1 MIHLIIIFILAIPLA
16 GWLVIGLVKPS
27 NEKVLSATA
36 IVSVALQ
43 SLVGVITVLHWAMHG
58 HVPFTQKDMVLY
70 SSHDYEFYLDFY
82 FDHISA
88 TFLLAG
94 SLITWLVCA
103 YSRVYMHR
111 EKGYKRFFQT
121 ILFFLFG
128 YSLTVLSGNLETLFI
143 GWEIL
148 GLSSFLLIA
157 YYRDRYLPVKNAVKV
172 FSIYR
177 IGDLGILMAMWLS
190 HHFWGGNVTFFDIQ
204 TMPDIGEHI
213 GHYGM
218 IASAIGFMLLLT
230 AFAKSAAF
238 PFSFWLPRA
247 MEGPT
252 PSSAIF
258 YGSLSVHLGIFLL
271 LRTHDFWLHLPSVK
285 IAMILG
291 GAVTL
296 LVAGATARVQ
306 SSIKSQIAY
315 ASIAQIGIMFMELGC
330 DWIGIALVHFV
341 GNALLRTYQLLI
353 SPSVA
358 SYKIKEQNYLKY
370 SDIAEQKP
378 IRVSKWSSTLYL
390 LSLKEWNM
398 DIFMYRYLWNPLK
411 KIGASLGIITVSR
424 SIGLFFILVIV
435 GVALLITN
443 YQLPNTIHIT
453 IPFLFALIGVGL
465 GLKSFT
471 ERHNPFAAL
480 ILVVMNHFM
489 LAIAVAFN
497 EHYQWQEAAI
507 YLSGIVAAG
516 SIGYYLL
523 WRFKKNESHL
533 DLSQFHGHSY
543 KHPKTAFVFLL
554 VCLGLTGFPLTPT
567 FIGEDL
573 IFSHI
578 HEQQIGLAF
587 LAALS
592 FILDG
597 LATLRIY
604 ARLFLGPHSQSI
616 HEMGYRSS

>member
-1 MIHLIIIFILAIPLA
+1 MIHYLILIVLALPLM
-16 GWLVIGLVKPS
+16 GWLVMCCVS
-27 NEKVLSATA
+27 ARNEALLSKLAVTA
-36 IVSVALQ
+36 AALQTLVALYTW
-43 SLVGVITVLHWAMHG
+43 VYWTAHG
-58 HVPFTQKDMVLY
+58 HEPFAQKELVLY
-70 SSHDYEFYLDFY
+70 ASHDYEFFLAFY

-88 TFLLAG
+88 TFLITG
-94 SLITWLVCA
+94 SLLTWLVCA

-121 ILFFLFG
+121 ILFFSIG

-190 HHFWGGNVTFFDIQ
+190 HHFWGGNVTFSELRL
-204 TMPDIGEHI
+204 MPDVQEHI
-213 GHYGM
+213 GHYSLVAGSIGM
-218 IASAIGFMLLLT
+218 MLLLT

-258 YGSLSVHLGIFLL
+258 YGSLSVHLGVFLL
-271 LRTHDFWLHLPSVK
+271 LRTHDLWTHLPSVK
-285 IAMILG
+285 MVMIIVGALTLG
-291 GAVTL
+291 VGW
-296 LVAGATARVQ
+296 ATSRVQ
-306 SSIKSQIAY
+306 SSIKSHIAY
-315 ASIAQIGIMFMELGC
+315 ASIAQIGIMLIELGAEC
-330 DWIGIALVHFV
+330 LTLVLIHFV

-358 SYKIKEQNYLKY
+358 SYKIKEQTYLLY
-370 SDIAEQKP
+370 PTPQKDA
-378 IRVSKWSSTLYL
+378 IKFGSRWMHTWYL
-390 LSLKEWNM
+390 LSLKEWDM
-398 DIFMYRYLWNPLK
+398 DTVMYRYFWNPLK
-411 KIGASLGIITVSR
+411 TLGAALGVITVAR
-424 SIGLFFILVIV
+424 SIALFFMLLTAGIL
-435 GVALLITN
+435 LLFTN
-443 YQLPNTIHIT
+443 YQLPHSVHVVF
-453 IPFLFALIGVGL
+453 PFLFAVIGVGL

-480 ILVVMNHFM
+480 LLVAMNHCM

-497 EHYQWQEAAI
+497 EHYDYLEALT
-507 YLSGIVAAG
+507 YLSGILLAAVA
-516 SIGYYLL
+516 GYIVL
-523 WRFKKNESHL
+523 WRFKKREGHL
-533 DLSQFHGHSY
+533 DMNQFHGHSY
-543 KHPKTAFVFLL
+543 KHPKTAFLFLL
-554 VCLGLTGFPLTPT
+554 VCLGLSGFPITPT

-573 IFSHI
+573 IFGHI
-578 HEQQIGLAF
+578 HEKQIGLAF

-592 FILDG
+592 FVLDG
-597 LATLRIY
+597 LATMRIY